1 MLNNQ
6 TIEGLQA
13 LKLSAMA
20 SGLISQRQSAQ
31 YQTLGFEERLGM
43 LVDQEITERENR
55 RLERLLR
62 SAKLRHDA
70 VVEDID
76 FRTSRGLERS
86 QILSLAQAS
95 WIHHH
100 HNLSVV
106 GPTGSGKTFIACAL
120 ARAGIRKGYSAL
132 YLRAPRMFE
141 ALELSRLDGRLASL
155 MAAWARI
162 EILVIDDF
170 LIRPLSPDQAGD
182 LLEVIEDRAGLRSTI
197 ITSQL
202 PISNWHEAMG
212 DPTLGDAIL
221 DRITQNLHRIE
232 LVGDSMR
239 KTKGSDPID
248 AD

>member
-6 TIEGLQA
+6 TIEGLRS

-20 SGLISQRQSAQ
+20 SGLIAQRQSVQ
-31 YQTLGFEERLGM
+31 YQTLEFEERLGM
-43 LVDQEITERENR
+43 LVDQEITQRENR

-62 SAKLRHDA
+62 SAKLRHNA

-76 FRTSRGLERS
+76 FHTQRGLERS

-95 WIHHH
+95 WISEH

-106 GPTGSGKTFIACAL
+106 GPTGSGKTYIACAL
-120 ARAGIRKGYSAL
+120 ARAGIIKGYSAL

-141 ALELSRLDGRLASL
+141 TLELSRLDGRLASL
-155 MAAWARI
+155 MALWARI

-182 LLEVIEDRAGLRSTI
+182 LLEVIEDRTGLRSTI

-202 PISNWHEAMG
+202 PTSNWHEAMG

-232 LVGDSMR
+232 LSGDSMR
-239 KTKGSDPID
+239 KTKSSPSLGVQ
-248 AD
+248 